1 MPSPAHHDSISTQFM
16 NWADRITAEFD
27 GTALSLDQDKAVAAA
42 ISGLRQAAQAL
53 TPKHRVRQCITL
65 ERYWSEDGEFV
76 EALEAPS
83 MFAGWMQQIR
93 DEFDTA
99 ASNAGV
105 VAYQGEGRSVVSWI
119 SPEVSVTVGKNGS
132 VVATFTMVLDFVH
145 GLDVKEGE
153 NIASVIDRCFFDG
166 VAGEFTTIDVYD
178 EASS

>member
-16 NWADRITAEFD
+16 AWADRILVEFD
-27 GTALSLDQDKAVAAA
+27 GTALSLDQDKAVHAA

-76 EALEAPS
+76 EALGAPG
-83 MFAGWMQQIR
+83 MFDGWMQQIR
-93 DEFDTA
+93 GEFDTA

-105 VAYQGEGRSVVSWI
+105 AAYKGEGRSVVSWI
-119 SPEVSVTVGKNGS
+119 SPEVNVLVGKNGS
-132 VVATFTMVLDFVH
+132 VVATFTLVLDFVH
-145 GLDVKEGE
+145 GLDVKDGE
-153 NIASVIDRCFFDG
+153 NTASVIDRCFFDG
-166 VAGEFTTIDVYD
+166 VAGEFNTIDVYD